1 MLDVFVS
8 RRLKRLGHET
18 HGNGGLLLFSCLIFP
33 LLVLTITAAEAEE
46 VVVGR
51 DADGRL
57 TIQATRY
64 TGVVDLDGVLDE
76 SIYQSI
82 LPITDFVQQIP
93 DEGAA
98 ASEKTEA
105 WVYFDDDNLYIA
117 ARNYESVPESE
128 WVANEMRRDTFQ
140 LRSNDSFSVML
151 DTFLDRRNG
160 VAFLVTPIGGFSDF
174 AITNEGGGGR
184 SVNIDWNIVW
194 DSWIGRSTRREHR
207 PDRLH
212 PYIELPVLFGIQGP
226 ADSMGVGQSRCRF
239 PFVRCAM
246 SRALSR
252 LGGYNFGVLSA
263 ATTRHHTLP
272 RYRSPPPVAIV

>member
-18 HGNGGLLLFSCLIFP
+18 HGNGGLLLFYCRIFSLLLIS
-33 LLVLTITAAEAEE
+33 ITAAEAEE

-174 AITNEGGGGR
+174 AITNEGGG
-184 SVNIDWNIVW
+184 
-194 DSWIGRSTRREHR
+194 
-207 PDRLH
+207 DR
-212 PYIELPVLFGIQGP
+212 
-226 ADSMGVGQSRCRF
+226 
-239 PFVRCAM
+239 
-246 SRALSR
+246 
-252 LGGYNFGVLSA
+252 
-263 ATTRHHTLP
+263 
-272 RYRSPPPVAIV
+272 